1 MLLLLPS
8 YLLAGAALIPGI
20 MLLLFV
26 LHLEPDSDGGRIMES
41 IGVGHERTLQS

>member
-20 MLLLFV
+20 VLLLFV
-26 LHLEPDSDGGRIMES
+26 LHLEPDSDGRIMES
-41 IGVGHERTLQS
+41 VGVGRERTLQS